1 MESDWST
8 GWEEDIICIR
18 VRAGSGSVTGDGH
31 GSPRG
36 VRVKKGSNGAD
47 SIEWKLNVI
56 GLYQAGTASGPKHSE
71 YGVGEERF

>member
-1 MESDWST
+1 MESDWPT

-18 VRAGSGSVTGDGH
+18 VRADSGSVTGDGH
-31 GSPRG
+31 GFPRG

-56 GLYQAGTASGPKHSE
+56 GL
-71 YGVGEERF
+71 